1 MTRINIAVSANRF
14 SKGFEAIHISLNFH
28 EFVGMATR
36 AIFRSSS
43 RSVLLKF
50 LSGRSLV
57 RFLYVGIN
65 PQNFNENNRG
75 KPPFLTEVS
84 GGSGLNAQT
93 CRPFSSSSS
102 GIPTLS
108 LWRGKKKIMG
118 REGLLVVKELKRL
131 KKDNERVQKFMKT
144 HVARLLKSD
153 LLAVLAE
160 FQRQDEIFLALKIF
174 DAVRKEIW
182 YKPDMFLYKDML
194 ITLARNKKGE
204 EAMQVWKDMKAENIH
219 VDQHTYADIIRVFL
233 DHGSPLEAIN
243 LYEEMRQSPDLPL
256 ELPYRVVLKGLLPYP
271 LLRNKV
277 KQDFE
282 ELFPDIQVNDL
293 PEELFDEH

>member
-1 MTRINIAVSANRF
+1 
-14 SKGFEAIHISLNFH
+14 
-28 EFVGMATR
+28 MASRT
-36 AIFRSSS
+36 IFWSRSQ
-43 RSVLLKF
+43 SVLLKF
-50 LSGRSLV
+50 LSGRSLA
-57 RFLYVGIN
+57 RILYVGIN
-65 PQNFNENNRG
+65 PEQKFNEYNQG
-75 KPPFLTEVS
+75 KSPFLTEVL
-84 GGSGLNAQT
+84 GGIGLNPQR
-93 CRPFSSSSS
+93 CRPYSSSPS
-102 GIPTLS
+102 GIPALS
-108 LWRGKKKIMG
+108 LWRGKNKIMG

-256 ELPYRVVLKGLLPYP
+256 VLPYRVILKGLLPYP

-293 PEELFDEH
+293 PEELFNEH

>member
-1 MTRINIAVSANRF
+1 M
-14 SKGFEAIHISLNFH
+14 
-28 EFVGMATR
+28 MASPGV
-36 AIFRSSS
+36 FRSSCQF
-43 RSVLLKF
+43 VLLKF
-50 LSGRSLV
+50 LYARSFA
-57 RFLYVGIN
+57 RYSYSGIN
-65 PQNFNENNRG
+65 SEQIFNENIRE
-75 KPPFLTEVS
+75 KPSFLIEVLERS
-84 GGSGLNAQT
+84 GSNAQI

-102 GIPTLS
+102 GIPALS

-131 KKDNERVQKFMKT
+131 KKDSERVKKFMKT

-194 ITLARNKKGE
+194 ITLARNRKGE
-204 EAMQVWKDMKAENIH
+204 EAMQIWKDMKAENIH
-219 VDQHTYADIIRVFL
+219 VDQHTYADIIRTFL
-233 DHGSPLEAIN
+233 DHESPSEAIN
-243 LYEEMRQSPDLPL
+243 LYEEMRQYPDLPL
-256 ELPYRVVLKGLLPYP
+256 ELPYRVILKGLLPYP

-282 ELFPDIQVNDL
+282 ELFPDIQVNHL
-293 PEELFDEH
+293 PEELFDDH